1 HAAEADLPQDAPR
14 LAIVLIDDGSMPFG
28 PDTLAGVPFPV
39 SVAVDPERPEAQAAM
54 AAYRAKGIEVL
65 IAVSLPEGA
74 TPQDAEI
81 ASAAWFET
89 LPETVA
95 VIEGR
100 PGALQQDRALAEQVA
115 DIVGEAGRGLVFH
128 PRGLNTGLALAER
141 AGVPAATVFR
151 SFGGVGEDARALQRL
166 LDRAGMRARSEGATI
181 VTGPLR
187 PDLVP
192 GLVAWGLASRDAG
205 LALAPVSA
213 VLRDSSTGG

>member
-1 HAAEADLPQDAPR
+1 
-14 LAIVLIDDGSMPFG
+14 MPFG
-28 PDTLAGVPFPV
+28 PDTLAGFPFPV
-39 SVAVDPERPEAQAAM
+39 SVALDPERPEAQAAM
-54 AAYRAKGIEVL
+54 AAYREKGIEVL
-65 IAVSLPEGA
+65 AAVGLPGGA

-95 VIEGR
+95 VFEGR

-115 DIVGEAGRGLVFH
+115 GIMDEAGRGLVLH
-128 PRGLNTGLALAER
+128 PKGLNTGLALAER
-141 AGVPAATVFR
+141 AGVPAATLFR
-151 SFGGVGEDARALQRL
+151 SFGAVGEDARALQRL
-166 LDRAGMRARSEGATI
+166 LDRAGMRARSDGATI
-181 VTGPLR
+181 VAGPLR

-213 VLRDSSTGG
+213 VLAEGSAGG